1 MGLGDISYTYFCVF
15 HCFCY
20 NENKNAAM
28 DRKQKERLRFY
39 LKARKRAD
47 QVLEKQREIKRKKL
61 DHEKRLETNHELMRQ
76 YAEELT
82 ALARQSGILSMAER
96 AALQRGGSLV
106 QEVSYY
112 IDYGLNSSNLQH
124 VTGVADKGV
133 LRASHL
139 ALRITWEQDGEPNE
153 VEVRVH
159 KTGSITFHNFF
170 LPVFPIIW
178 RWKPRLLQTMFAS
191 ALQHPRAPSVP
202 AK

>member
-1 MGLGDISYTYFCVF
+1 
-15 HCFCY
+15 
-20 NENKNAAM
+20 M

-76 YAEELT
+76 YTQELT
-82 ALARQSGILSMAER
+82 ALAQQSGILSMAEQ
-96 AALQRGGSLV
+96 AALQRGGSLA

-112 IDYGLNSSNLQH
+112 MDYGLNSSNLQH
-124 VTGVADKGV
+124 VTGIADQGV

-139 ALRITWEQDGEPNE
+139 ALRITWEQDGESNE
-153 VEVRVH
+153 VEARVH

-170 LPVFPIIW
+170 LPVLPIIW
-178 RWKPRLLQTMFAS
+178 RWKPQLLQMMLTR
-191 ALQHPRAPSVP
+191 ALQHPRAPSGP